1 MKTWPYPKLFAHRG
15 GGSLAP
21 ENTLAAMK
29 KGRELGYYAVE
40 FDVKL
45 SGDDTAMLMHDAT
58 LARTTNG
65 VGEVKNQ
72 TYDQL
77 ALLDAGSW
85 HSPAYRDERIPKLT
99 EVAHYLQANGMTANV
114 EIKPCA
120 GRESETGKRV
130 AELCS
135 ELWRDRFV
143 KPIISSFSFS
153 ALQAAFAAEPALP
166 YGLLVKTPTEEHI
179 KQLAE
184 IHCVSL
190 HCRHMETS
198 SDAVDFF
205 HAKGYK
211 VLTYTVNEQQR
222 ARELESWGVD
232 GIFTDNLALMAQAF
246 PAWLT
251 GEQQAAS

>member
-29 KGRELGYYAVE
+29 KGREMGYCAVE

-45 SGDDTAMLMHDAT
+45 SGDDTAILMHDAT
-58 LARTTNG
+58 LERTTNG
-65 VGEVKNQ
+65 AGEVKNQ
-72 TYDQL
+72 AYDQL
-77 ALLDAGSW
+77 ARLDAGSW
-85 HSPAYRDERIPKLT
+85 HSPVYRDERIPKLS
-99 EVAHYLQANGMTANV
+99 EIAQYLQANGMTANV

-135 ELWRDRFV
+135 ELWRDWYV
-143 KPIISSFSFS
+143 KPIISSFSFA
-153 ALQAAFAAEPALP
+153 ALQAAFSAEPDLP
-166 YGLLVKTPTEEHI
+166 YGLLVKTPVEAHV

-184 IHCVSL
+184 IRCVSL
-190 HCRHMETS
+190 HCRHTETNS
-198 SDAVDFF
+198 EAVDFF

-222 ARELESWGVD
+222 ASELATWGVD
-232 GIFTDNLALMAQAF
+232 GFFTDNLALMAQAF
-246 PAWLT
+246 PAWLK
-251 GEQQAAS
+251 GEQEPAS